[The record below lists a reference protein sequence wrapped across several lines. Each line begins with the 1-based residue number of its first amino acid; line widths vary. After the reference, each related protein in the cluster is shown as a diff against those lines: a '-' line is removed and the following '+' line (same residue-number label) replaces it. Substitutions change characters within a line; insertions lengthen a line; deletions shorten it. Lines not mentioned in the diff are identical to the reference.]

1 MMSNYALIKNGVV
14 ENIVVWDGNGD
25 LFSDYQVVE
34 LSDDTMA
41 APGWSYDGKSFIA
54 PPEPEKSHEEL
65 VTEAD
70 AEKQSL
76 LDYASSR
83 IVVWQ
88 TKLLMGRKLTV
99 DETASLNSWMDY
111 IDAVTAID
119 TETAPDINWP
129 EPPAE

>member
-1 MMSNYALIKNGVV
+1 MSNYALIKNGVV